1 MSMLCEGDDI
11 YTNVLCV
18 PTLWRRK
25 EQELLCAIISD
36 EVRALGVSIIRTPE
50 SFHKSLVQCSKPAP
64 ALMHNLRLLTREDNA
79 SITLTDQ
86 STLNGC
92 THADYNPN

>member
-1 MSMLCEGDDI
+1 MRADI
-11 YTNVLCV
+11 MEAKGIGAFICDNLGRGT
-18 PTLWRRK
+18 
-25 EQELLCAIISD
+25 CAWD
-36 EVRALGVSIIRTPE
+36 FDYPH
-50 SFHKSLVQCSKPAP
+50 SFHKSHVQCSKPAP

-92 THADYNPN
+92 THADYDPN